1 MTPTR
6 RTFATY
12 PSRFQPPELWTLIE
26 EADRTFDDKV
36 RLRLYE
42 DAQRVIV
49 DNAAVVGL
57 FPLTVSIASQ
67 PKLKDIWISS
77 RVSEPVFHDAYFE
90 K

>member
-1 MTPTR
+1 M
-6 RTFATY
+6 
-12 PSRFQPPELWTLIE
+12 
-26 EADRTFDDKV
+26 